1 MTRRLV
7 SLATALVT
15 ICATGICLAQPSRP
29 EVRAT
34 IGPKGALVRLITVW
48 DKGARLQLS
57 KAKPESIYKGEVA
70 GTLASGHG
78 RVIVALEVDDA
89 SQPFRLYV
97 IDGNELGEP
106 TKIARPAKRHDL
118 PFAVA
123 IAPTPTGFAVFFQE
137 VDAKNP
143 STARTYLLW
152 LDEEGTPKGAAKEVP
167 VPWSLAA
174 AAWNGN
180 GFHLALIY
188 PGDRRGMRLSMVST
202 SEAGQPQQH
211 PDWASSPGYIT
222 DVHLVASNGEVHAFY
237 RGGAGGDRLLE
248 SDVTQIRS
256 WGREPPKAKD
266 HGALPA
272 HKAIAVS
279 AKGKPR
285 AVEGARLK

>member
-1 MTRRLV
+1 MTRPLL
-7 SLATALVT
+7 SLAMALVT
-15 ICATGICLAQPSRP
+15 LCAARVCPAQPSRP
-29 EVRAT
+29 EVRAV
-34 IGPKGALVRLITVW
+34 IGPKGDLARLITIW
-48 DKGARLQLS
+48 DKGARLQLA
-57 KAKPESIYKGEVA
+57 KAKPASLYQGEVA

-78 RVIVALEVDDA
+78 RVVVALEVADD
-89 SQPFRLYV
+89 SKPFRLYV
-97 IDGNELGEP
+97 IEGKKLGEP
-106 TKIARPAKRHDL
+106 TEIARPKERRDL

-123 IAPTPTGFAVFFQE
+123 MAPTPDGFAVFFQE

-143 STARTYLLW
+143 TTAHTYLLT
-152 LDEEGTPKGAAKEVP
+152 LDEEGKPEGATKEIP
-167 VPWSLAA
+167 VPWTLAA

-188 PGDRRGMRLSMVST
+188 PGDRRGMRLSMVSIT
-202 SEAGQPQQH
+202 EAGQPQQH
-211 PDWASSPGYIT
+211 PDWASSPGYIA
-222 DVHLVASNGEVHAFY
+222 DVHLVASDGKIRALY

-272 HKAIAVS
+272 HKAVAVS
-279 AKGKPR
+279 AKGKPI